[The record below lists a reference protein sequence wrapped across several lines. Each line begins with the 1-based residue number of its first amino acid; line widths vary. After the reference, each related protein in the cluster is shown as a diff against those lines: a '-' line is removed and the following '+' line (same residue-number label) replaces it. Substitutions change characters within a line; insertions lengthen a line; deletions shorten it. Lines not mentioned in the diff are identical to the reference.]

1 MFTIDNMTLN
11 GISVTVLLNKII
23 KHSKKSRQLETFKLT
38 ADKDERLCVID
49 CLTWEY
55 ISRWNDVAGLE
66 NKQSI
71 VTTKKPYRGVLMDT
85 IKSTVC

>member
-23 KHSKKSRQLETFKLT
+23 KHSKKGRQLETFKLT

-49 CLTWEY
+49 CPTWEY
-55 ISRWNDVAGLE
+55 ISRWNDVVGLE

-71 VTTKKPYRGVLMDT
+71 VTIKKPYRGVLMDT